1 MANIAITVQDANNI
15 TLVTT
20 PTPTQVITIDRGVA
34 GPVGPVGPAGPGG
47 TVTSV
52 AATVPAFLSVAG
64 SPITTSGTLA
74 IGLSGAAL
82 PVLNGG
88 TGSTT
93 ATGTGAVVLAN
104 SPTLVTPA
112 LGTPSALVGTNI
124 TGTAAGLTAGNVTT
138 NANLTGAVTSVGN
151 AASLGSFT
159 SAQLL
164 AALTNETGTGVAVF
178 ATTPTL
184 VTPVLGSATATS
196 IVSSGTV
203 ASKFTITS
211 GTAVPLT
218 ITNVGTGNSFVVE
231 DSASTDASPFVIDAS
246 GRVVVGNTAITTTLS
261 GITPALQVVG
271 TDISGSAIGL
281 FNYSATANGPFITG
295 AKSRSSTIGTETIV
309 QSGDNLLT
317 LRAFGSDGAA
327 PIQAAQ
333 IRFEVDG
340 TPGLNDMPGRLIF
353 STTADGASTLTERL
367 RIDSAGLTS
376 ATGTFSVTGVSTLT
390 GGAVIQGLTVG
401 LGAGAQSN
409 NTAIGVSALSS
420 ITTGNSNTGVG
431 WNACATVAVT
441 GHNTGIGNE
450 ALKLNLTGSQNTAVG
465 SGAFAINTSGSS
477 NTGLGYV
484 AGQNCTGAT
493 NTFLGYFSG
502 AGVST
507 GSNNVILGSYQG
519 GAAPISGS
527 GSNYIVLSDGA
538 GTVRQTIDPSG
549 NAQFP
554 TGAVVMY
561 APAPAS
567 FAALATLTN
576 ADLQTQLIVTT
587 GTSFTLTMPLGS
599 TLDSLIS
606 WTGNDLGYDFSVIN
620 TASSTIT
627 MAVNTG
633 VTFVGRLSV
642 TTQVSG
648 RFRIRRTAASTY
660 IVYRIG

>member
-1 MANIAITVQDANNI
+1 MA
-15 TLVTT
+15 LVLADRVRDSTT
-20 PTPTQVITIDRGVA
+20 
-34 GPVGPVGPAGPGG
+34 
-47 TVTSV
+47 
-52 AATVPAFLSVAG
+52 
-64 SPITTSGTLA
+64 TT
-74 IGLSGAAL
+74 
-82 PVLNGG
+82 G
-88 TGSTT
+88 TGSVTLSGTAVTGFQNFSVIGNGNTTYYTIAGQGTAEYEVGIGTYTT
-93 ATGTGAVVLAN
+93 AG
-104 SPTLVTPA
+104 PTLARTTILASSNANALVNFSAGTKDVFVTYPAGKSVNLDASGNATA
-112 LGTPSALVGTNI
+112 LGTPVAFVGTNI

-151 AASLGSFT
+151 ATSLGSFT

-178 ATTPTL
+178 GTSPAITTSLTTASTTFALLNTAATTINFGGAATTL
-184 VTPVLGSATATS
+184 NLGAATGTMTVANTTLAAKAITASTTLGVTG
-196 IVSSGTV
+196 VSTFAAGTV
-203 ASKFTITS
+203 AL
-211 GTAVPLT
+211 P
-218 ITNVGTGNSFVVE
+218 
-231 DSASTDASPFVIDAS
+231 
-246 GRVVVGNTAITTTLS
+246 AITTT
-261 GITPALQVVG
+261 GDTNTGVYFPAAD
-271 TDISGSAIGL
+271 TIGL
-281 FNYSATANGPFITG
+281 TTG
-295 AKSRSSTIGTETIV
+295 G
-309 QSGDNLLT
+309 
-317 LRAFGSDGAA
+317 
-327 PIQAAQ
+327 
-333 IRFEVDG
+333 
-340 TPGLNDMPGRLIF
+340 
-353 STTADGASTLTERL
+353 TERL